1 MMANI
6 ARWRA
11 ILVVGIL
18 GGLLPWVTLAAPS
31 PMLDDGRGG
40 DYQLIRVGA
49 GGDYAQLGAALA
61 AAPPGMVIE
70 VLPGVQQGQWTI
82 DRPLVLRGRH
92 GAVLDGGEAGSTL
105 TITAPGVT
113 VQGLSFQRSGL
124 KPIDAA
130 ILVRAAAVMISG
142 NRFERFV
149 RGVVVDNGA
158 NVMVTNNTF
167 IGALDD
173 MPRER
178 SIGIA
183 LLNAPSV
190 RVELNTILAVQ
201 IGIAIDNAPR
211 GAVRGNVVS
220 RSEAGIVSPL
230 IAGAATI
237 LGVTATFFSAALCL
251 PSASDVLI
259 DRNTLTENVTGI
271 KLAGSARVTV
281 QGNLIEGQRGD
292 GLLVHNSAGL
302 IVQDNRFER
311 NARAITVGGSG
322 ALTAQRNRFD
332 NHETVLA
339 LLAGDAAV
347 TLRGND
353 IVRYR
358 VLLASEPQAPAVVWA
373 GNYWQRGWP
382 ADWWQ
387 GMQLW
392 WHDRNRDGFADQ
404 PLMFDG
410 VIDQYPALRPNI
422 GVQPASMPATNPA
435 LWLVALVAGG
445 LLAGVLIRQRKG

>member
-6 ARWRA
+6 ARWQV
-11 ILVVGIL
+11 ILVIGIL
-18 GGLLPWVTLAAPS
+18 CSLLPWAVLATPAS
-31 PMLDDGRGG
+31 ALDDGHG
-40 DYQLIRVGA
+40 DDYRLIRVGA
-49 GGDYAQLGAALA
+49 GGDYAQLSAAVA
-61 AAPPGMVIE
+61 AAPPGAVIE
-70 VLPGVQQGQWTI
+70 VLPGVQLGQWTI

-124 KPIDAA
+124 NPIDAA
-130 ILVRAAAVMISG
+130 ILVRAAAVTITG
-142 NRFERFV
+142 NRFEQFM
-149 RGVVVDNGA
+149 RGVVVDNGV
-158 NVMVTNNTF
+158 NVVVKNNTF
-167 IGALDD
+167 IGAPSGA
-173 MPRER
+173 PRER
-178 SIGIA
+178 SIAIA
-183 LLNAPSV
+183 LLNAPGVS
-190 RVELNTILAVQ
+190 VELNTISSVQ

-220 RSEAGIVSPL
+220 QSEIGIVSPL
-230 IAGAATI
+230 VAGASTI

-259 DRNTLTENVTGI
+259 DRNTLAENVTGI
-271 KLAGSARVTV
+271 KLAGSARVMV

-302 IVQDNRFER
+302 TVQDNRFER

-322 ALTAQRNRFD
+322 ALTAQRNRFAD
-332 NHETVLA
+332 HETVLA

-347 TLRGND
+347 ALRGND

-358 VLLASEPQAPAVVWA
+358 TLIASEPQAPAVVWA

-382 ADWWQ
+382 ADWWL
-387 GMQLW
+387 GMHLW
-392 WHDRNRDGFADQ
+392 RHDRNRDGFADQ
-404 PLMFDG
+404 PLMIDG
-410 VIDQYPALRPNI
+410 IIDQYPALRPNNSA
-422 GVQPASMPATNPA
+422 QLASMPATNSA
-435 LWLVALVAGG
+435 FWLVVLVVGG

>member
-1 MMANI
+1 MTVNI
-6 ARWRA
+6 AHWRA
-11 ILVVGIL
+11 ILMIGIL
-18 GGLLPWVTLAAPS
+18 WGLLPWVALAAPS
-31 PMLDDGRGG
+31 PVRDDGRGG

-61 AAPPGMVIE
+61 AAPPGAVLE
-70 VLPGVQQGQWTI
+70 VLPGVQLGQWTI

-124 KPIDAA
+124 NPIDAA
-130 ILVRAAAVMISG
+130 ILVRAAAVTISG
-142 NRFERFV
+142 NRFERFM
-149 RGVVVDNGA
+149 RGVVIDNGA

-167 IGALDD
+167 IGTLDG

-178 SIGIA
+178 SIGVA
-183 LLNAPSV
+183 LLNAPAV
-190 RVELNTILAVQ
+190 IVELNTISSVQ
-201 IGIAIDNAPR
+201 NGIAIDNAPR
-211 GAVRGNVVS
+211 GIMRGNVVS
-220 RSEAGIVSPL
+220 RSETGIVSPL
-230 IAGAATI
+230 IAGASTI

-259 DRNTLTENVTGI
+259 DRNTLVENVTGI

-302 IVQDNRFER
+302 TVQDNRFER
-311 NARAITVGGSG
+311 NARAIAVGGSG
-322 ALTAQRNRFD
+322 ALTAQRNRFAD
-332 NHETVLA
+332 HETVLA

-347 TLRGND
+347 ALRGND

-358 VLLASEPQAPAVVWA
+358 ALLASEPQAPAVVWA

-382 ADWWQ
+382 ADWWL

-392 WHDRNRDGFADQ
+392 RHDRNRDGFADQ
-404 PLMFDG
+404 PLMIDS
-410 VIDQYPALRPNI
+410 VIDLYPALRPNN
-422 GVQPASMPATNPA
+422 GAPLASMPATNPV
-435 LWLVALVAGG
+435 LWLVALVVGG
-445 LLAGVLIRQRKG
+445 LLASVLIRQRKG